1 MRFATIARLGLGLCV
16 VALAIS
22 ACASSSGR
30 HHSAGT
36 LVTVREKDF
45 RILLKPAR
53 VPAGRV
59 DLKVDDVG
67 PADHELIFIRAPR
80 GGPLPLRR
88 DGLTVD
94 EDALKSVTIGVL
106 EPATPGT
113 IRHLDATLRKGRY
126 EVFCNMAGHYLGG
139 MHAFLVVT

>member
-1 MRFATIARLGLGLCV
+1 MRFATIVRLGVGLCV
-16 VALAIS
+16 VALAIT
-22 ACASSSGR
+22 ACASSSRR
-30 HHSAGT
+30 HRST
-36 LVTVREKDF
+36 LVSVREKDF

-53 VPAGRV
+53 VPTGRV

-67 PADHELIFIRAPR
+67 PADHELILIRALR
-80 GGPLPLRR
+80 GPLPLRR

-113 IRHLDATLRKGRY
+113 IRHLEATLRKGRY

-139 MHAFLVVT
+139 MHAILVVT

>member
-1 MRFATIARLGLGLCV
+1 MRFATIARLAFGLCA
-16 VALAIS
+16 VALAIT
-22 ACASSSGR
+22 ACASSSGKHR
-30 HHSAGT
+30 SARAT
-36 LVTVREKDF
+36 VSVRERDF
-45 RILLKPAR
+45 RIFLKPAR
-53 VPAGRV
+53 VPAGHV

-67 PADHELIFIRAPR
+67 PADHELILIRAIR
-80 GGPLPLRR
+80 GPLPLRR

-94 EDALKSVTIGVL
+94 EDALKSVTVGVL

>member
-1 MRFATIARLGLGLCV
+1 MRFATIARLGFGLCA
-16 VALAIS
+16 VAVAIT
-22 ACASSSGR
+22 ACASGSGKQR
-30 HHSAGT
+30 SAGT
-36 LVTVREKDF
+36 LVSVRERDF
-45 RILLKPAR
+45 RIHLKPAR

-67 PADHELIFIRAPR
+67 PADHELILIRAIR
-80 GGPLPLRR
+80 GPLPLRH

-94 EDALKSVTIGVL
+94 EDALRSVTIGVL

-113 IRHLDATLRKGRY
+113 IRHLDTRLRKGRY

>member
-1 MRFATIARLGLGLCV
+1 MRFATILRLGFGLC
-16 VALAIS
+16 AATLAIT
-22 ACASSSGR
+22 ACASGSGKHR
-30 HHSAGT
+30 SAAT
-36 LVTVREKDF
+36 LVSVREKDF
-45 RILLKPAR
+45 RILLEPAR

-67 PADHELIFIRAPR
+67 PADHELILIRALR
-80 GGPLPLRR
+80 GPLPLRH

-94 EDALKSVTIGVL
+94 EDALQSATIGVL
-106 EPATPGT
+106 EPAAPGT

>member
-1 MRFATIARLGLGLCV
+1 MRLATIVRLGFGLCAV
-16 VALAIS
+16 TVAIT
-22 ACASSSGR
+22 ACASGSGNHR
-30 HHSAGT
+30 SAGT
-36 LVTVREKDF
+36 PVSVREKDF

-59 DLKVDDVG
+59 DLKVDDIG
-67 PADHELIFIRAPR
+67 PADHELILIRALN
-80 GGPLPLRR
+80 GPLPLRR

-94 EDALKSVTIGVL
+94 EEALKSVTVGVL

>member
-1 MRFATIARLGLGLCV
+1 MRFATIARLGLGLCL
-16 VALAIS
+16 VALAIT

-30 HHSAGT
+30 HGSARAA
-36 LVTVREKDF
+36 LVSVREKDF

-59 DLKVDDVG
+59 DLRVDDVG
-67 PADHELIFIRAPR
+67 PADHELILIRAIH
-80 GGPLPLRR
+80 GPLPLRH
-88 DGLTVD
+88 DGLTVN
-94 EDALKSVTIGVL
+94 EEALKRVTIGLL

-113 IRHLDATLRKGRY
+113 IRHLRATLPKGKY

>member
-1 MRFATIARLGLGLCV
+1 LGAYV
-16 VALAIS
+16 VALAIT
-22 ACASSSGR
+22 ACGSGSSHR
-30 HHSAGT
+30 SAGR
-36 LVTVREKDF
+36 VVSVREKDF
-45 RILLKPAR
+45 RIVLKPVR

-67 PADHELIFIRAPR
+67 PADHELILIRAPQ
-80 GGPLPLRR
+80 GPLPLRR

-94 EDALKSVTIGVL
+94 EEALKSVTVGVL